1 MTVYWDITQHA
12 PPLQREIW
20 SVWGYMVRFSIYS
33 TLPSQLW
40 SFCLLILGQLQR
52 CMYKLGRPPL
62 SWPPEKPQ
70 LIQDMMLCLIPSL
83 MYLEM
88 GYWGGIRV
96 R

>member
-70 LIQDMMLCLIPSL
+70 LIQDMMLVPNPQFDVFRDGLL
-83 MYLEM
+83 
-88 GYWGGIRV
+88 GRN
-96 R
+96 